1 MTYPSISI
9 KSPLI
14 ESLFISQ
21 FQTFTSQVHQANP
34 TEHSTH
40 PCVTL
45 DMFGSTMGYI
55 PYHMSV
61 LFILYIYIYCW
72 MFIHK
77 MTLTH
82 MCYPQLTLLMPLQ
95 TCLNHHPMV
104 RRHRRD
110 RGSEQCV
117 AWNGENQRI
126 FLRRER
132 AVWLTWENRWHNY
145 SSWLVVIW

>member
-34 TEHSTH
+34 TEHSTLN

-55 PYHMSV
+55 PYHMFV
-61 LFILYIYIYCW
+61 LFILYIYVYIVECLS
-72 MFIHK
+72 HK
-77 MTLTH
+77 MILTH
-82 MCYPQLTLLMPLQ
+82 MCYPQLTLLMPFADMSQ
-95 TCLNHHPMV
+95 PPSHGAEAP
-104 RRHRRD
+104 
-110 RGSEQCV
+110 S
-117 AWNGENQRI
+117 
-126 FLRRER
+126 
-132 AVWLTWENRWHNY
+132 
-145 SSWLVVIW
+145 